1 MSLNLT
7 GILDAIASHAAASGH
22 FDRVDTHEPKNA
34 PGNGLS
40 AAIWVDE
47 IRPVASGLAVTGALV
62 TVNLRIS
69 LNMLQ
74 EPQDAIDLNMVK
86 AVDALMTA
94 YSGDFTLGDLIRD
107 VDLLGEHGDG
117 LSAQAG
123 YIEQDHKMYRVM
135 TLKIPMVVNDVW
147 PQVA

>member
-1 MSLNLT
+1 MGLNAT
-7 GILDAIASHAAASGH
+7 GILDAIQSHALASGY
-22 FDRVDTHEPKNA
+22 FDRVNLHEPKNA

-62 TVNLRIS
+62 TVNLRIF

-74 EPQDAIDLNMVK
+74 EPQDAIDPNIVK

-123 YIEQDHKMYRVM
+123 YIEQDHKMFRVM

-147 PQVA
+147 AQVA